1 MLKTVNVKYYK
12 VKKGQ
17 TLGDIA
23 KYFSISERLLAK
35 HNYLSA
41 PPFVGQILVIP
52 DEKGNEYV
60 VQAGDTKTLLCGS
73 EENFYKKNGTDVFY
87 IGMRV
92 II

>member
-1 MLKTVNVKYYK
+1 MLNTIKVRYYQ

-23 KYFSISERLLAK
+23 HYFSTSERLLARQN
-35 HNYLSA
+35 HLSA

-52 DEKGNEYV
+52 NEMGNEYV

-73 EENFYKKNGTDVFY
+73 EENFYKKNGTDAFY